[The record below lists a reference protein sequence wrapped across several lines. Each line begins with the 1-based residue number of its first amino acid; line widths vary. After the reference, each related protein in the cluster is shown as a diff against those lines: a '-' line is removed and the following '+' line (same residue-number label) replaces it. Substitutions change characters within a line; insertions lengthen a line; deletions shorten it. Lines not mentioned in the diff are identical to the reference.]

1 MGLFSDVVKGASLGL
16 IDLDKK
22 APSAPRLPAAPEWKD
37 SFYYDEEGRLSGSIT
52 KDAQGNIV
60 YKPRQ
65 LTSSESVQKKAIES
79 ARQSLLQRL
88 YNTPEEY
95 TRAAQEEADAWAK
108 PIQEQAREQFQRDVN
123 RIGEVS
129 NIRGL
134 LGSKAHADIMADRE
148 KTLADQ
154 AADIA
159 GRTTAMRQD
168 LIDRK
173 KAGDYGLY
181 NLYSGALGEYDA
193 RSAAGFAGAGNLSGM
208 INQFN
213 QQNWA
218 TSTNAAVA
226 NYQNQLEEWK
236 ANDPWRNYIA
246 PIIQTGA
253 TIIGSRQSDR
263 RLKKNIVPAFKVGDV
278 QFYEFEYDESKWPE
292 GALPP
297 QPGLHIGVMADEV
310 QHIPDVVE
318 KGVFGGYDM
327 VCYDILRRH
336 LKMENA

>member
-1 MGLFSDVVKGASLGL
+1 MS
-16 IDLDKK
+16 K
-22 APSAPRLPAAPEWKD
+22 APEPPALPPAPEFKNSMIYD
-37 SFYYDEEGRLSGSIT
+37 SEGQLAGSIT

-65 LTSSESVQKKAIES
+65 LTGGEQVQKKAIES
-79 ARQSLLQRL
+79 TRQSLLQRL
-88 YNTPEEY
+88 YQTPEEY
-95 TRAAQEEADAWAK
+95 TRAAQEEAEAWAK
-108 PIQEQAREQFQRDVN
+108 PIQEQAREQFERDVA

-129 NIRGL
+129 NTRGL
-134 LGSKAHADIMADRE
+134 LGSKAYADIMADRE
-148 KTLADQ
+148 KTQAEQ

-181 NLYSGALGEYDA
+181 NLYSGAANEYGARDA
-193 RSAAGFAGAGNLSGM
+193 AGLSAASGLYGMQTGMDLSKYQSQ
-208 INQFN
+208 IQA
-213 QQNWA
+213 QQ
-218 TSTNAAVA
+218 TQ
-226 NYQNQLEEWK
+226 YQQQMAQWS
-236 ANDPWRNYIA
+236 ANDPWRNYIMPA
-246 PIIQTGA
+246 AQTA
-253 TIIGSRQSDR
+253 AVIWSDR
-263 RLKKNIVPAFKVGDV
+263 RLKKNIVPKFKVGGV

-310 QHIPDVVE
+310 KHIPDVVE
-318 KGVFGGYDM
+318 SGVHGYDM
-327 VCYDILRRH
+327 VRYDILRRH